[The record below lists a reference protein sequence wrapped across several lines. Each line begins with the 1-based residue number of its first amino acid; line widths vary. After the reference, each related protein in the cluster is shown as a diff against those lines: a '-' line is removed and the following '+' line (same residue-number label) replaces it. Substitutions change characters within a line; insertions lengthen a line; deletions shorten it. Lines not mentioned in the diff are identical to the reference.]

1 MGMEGLKWVQ
11 RALGGCGGPEMGIE
25 GIGGYGESQ
34 MGVNGLGWVWKGS
47 WN

>member
-1 MGMEGLKWVQ
+1 MGVEVLRWFQ
-11 RALGGCGGPEMGIE
+11 RDLGGCGGPEMGIE

-34 MGVNGLGWVWKGS
+34 MGVNGLGWVWRVS